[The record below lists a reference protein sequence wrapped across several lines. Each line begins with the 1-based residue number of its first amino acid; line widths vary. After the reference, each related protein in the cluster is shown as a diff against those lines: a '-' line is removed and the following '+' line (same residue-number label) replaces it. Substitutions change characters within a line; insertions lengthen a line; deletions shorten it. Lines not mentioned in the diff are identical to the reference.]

1 MANAPVTAHRIDAL
15 SRAVSLAIVL
25 LVAGCSQT
33 PDQQPA
39 LASKDVMAVEAGA
52 TGWPSYGGQSSST
65 KYSALDQIN
74 RSNVARLKLAWTWHS
89 GEVADG
95 SDPSVESTVS
105 EMTPIYAN
113 RRLYGC
119 TPFGRVVAIDPAN
132 GREVWSFDPKKPRS
146 GNMYRQNYCR
156 GVAYWQ
162 AADPAAQMRD
172 CGRRIVYAGQNAHLM
187 AIDANRGTA
196 CSGFGMGG
204 KVDLGALDYK
214 GEGKPANT
222 SPPAV
227 WDNIIV
233 VGVAVQD
240 NMYRNSLDGI
250 VRAFDVMSGRELWSW
265 NPIPANLSPVTGAAN
280 AWAPLSVDA
289 KRGWVFVP
297 TGSASWDTLGV
308 NRIESIPDA
317 NAVVALDMRTGRKVW
332 SYQTVHHDL
341 WDYDL
346 PSAPT
351 LATIDHAGR
360 ATEAV
365 IQGTKTGNI
374 FVLDRQT
381 GKPLFPIVEQA
392 VPQSDLPGETAAP
405 TQPMP
410 VLPRPVTSQTISA
423 KDAWGMAWFDQRHCE
438 KRMAT
443 LRNEGLFTPPSSK
456 GSVLHPSFLGGTNWG
471 GVAYDPGSGLAVVN
485 SSNLVASVTLKPR
498 SEYVESRD
506 KRPGVSVYE
515 MQGSPY
521 VMLREVLMSPLGA
534 PCNPP
539 PWGRL
544 TAVDMRTGQTR
555 WQVPFGQ
562 VKLPSGV
569 ISPPEWGAPNQGGPI
584 VTRGGLVFI
593 GASLDSRFRAY
604 DTQTGRELW
613 SVAVPAPATATPM
626 TFRHT
631 DGRQYVIISAGGHG
645 GFGTQL
651 GDAMVAY
658 ALPAR

>member
-1 MANAPVTAHRIDAL
+1 MAAARSKAL
-15 SRAVSLAIVL
+15 RRAAAFALILA
-25 LVAGCSQT
+25 VAGCSADPQ
-33 PDQQPA
+33 PQPA
-39 LASKDVMAVEAGA
+39 RSSKDVATTEADA

-89 GEVADG
+89 GEMADG
-95 SDPSVESTVS
+95 SDPAVESTVS

-113 RRLYGC
+113 GHLYGC
-119 TPFGRVVAIDPAN
+119 TPFGRIVAIDPAT
-132 GREVWSFDPKKPRS
+132 GREKWSFDPKKPRS

-162 AADPAAQMRD
+162 AADPAAQTRE
-172 CGRRIVYAGQNAHLM
+172 CGRRIIYAGQNAQLM
-187 AIDANRGTA
+187 AVDANRGTA
-196 CSGFGMGG
+196 CTGFGTGG
-204 KVDLGALDYK
+204 KVDLAALDYK

-227 WDNIIV
+227 WGNVIV

-240 NMYRNSLDGI
+240 NMFRNALDGI
-250 VRAFDVMSGRELWSW
+250 VRGFDVVSGRELWSW
-265 NPIPANLSPVTGAAN
+265 NPIPDDLSPVTGAAN
-280 AWAPLSVDA
+280 AWAPLSIDA

-308 NRIESIPDA
+308 NRIGRIPDA

-374 FVLDRQT
+374 FVLDRKT
-381 GKPLFPIVEQA
+381 GKPLFPVVERT
-392 VPQSDLPGETAAP
+392 VPQSDMPGETAAL

-410 VLPRPVTSQTISA
+410 TLPRPVTSQAISA
-423 KDAWGMAWFDQRHCE
+423 KDAWGMAWFDRRHCE
-438 KRMAT
+438 KRMTT
-443 LRNEGLFTPPSSK
+443 LRNEGLFTPPSTK

-471 GVAYDPGSGLAVVN
+471 GIAYDPGSGLAVVN

-498 SEYVESRD
+498 AEYVESRD

-539 PWGRL
+539 PWGQL
-544 TAVDMRTGQTR
+544 TAIDMRTGQTR

-604 DTQTGRELW
+604 DIQTGREVW

-626 TFRHT
+626 TFRHS
-631 DGRQYVIISAGGHG
+631 DGRQYVVISAGGHG
-645 GFGTQL
+645 GFGTRL

-658 ALPAR
+658 ALPAQ